1 MNNSSCLCL
10 CFLFLIAS
18 CTGEIKEENEIFNA
32 YSSDFDQ
39 ELTTVSPST
48 DSSVSL
54 KLWAP
59 GPLLANAVGISI
71 DHQGNAYVSQTSR
84 RKSSYL
90 DIREHWDWMIEDL
103 ALQTASDKTRFYLKV
118 LAPKNTGQNEWLEDF
133 NEDGSHDYRDL
144 EVQKESIRRIW
155 DKNRDGKADHSQ
167 SFAEGFHD
175 LLGGVAG
182 GVLAHAGKIYVTAIP
197 SLWEVS
203 DDNKDFTADKI
214 KSLVRGFGTH
224 IGFAGHD
231 MSGLTVGVDGKLY
244 WSIGDH
250 GLDVRGS
257 DGKRW
262 LYPNEGAVMR
272 CNPDGTDFEVFAH
285 GLRNTHELAFDDFGN
300 LFSIDNDGDH
310 AGEHE
315 RYVHILEGSDSGWR
329 INWQYGK
336 YIQPNEPYKVWMDEK
351 LYLPHFPGQAA
362 YIVPPI
368 ALAYDGPAGLKFN
381 PGTALSAQWGN
392 HFFVSYFTGSSANSK
407 IQAFTL
413 KPNGASFALEKE
425 VDLVG
430 GIVPT
435 GLAFSPDGALFIND
449 WKDSYDKKME
459 GRIWVL
465 DVVAEKHP
473 LREKTRNLLA
483 EGMSGKRNATLVEYL
498 NFPDQRVRLEAQ
510 FELVAQKKSE
520 DFLKLAFQQKAGLL
534 GRVHSIWG
542 LGQLGRKDYYLMKK
556 VLPLLDDP
564 IPQIRAQTAKIL
576 GEASFKPALKKI
588 RTLVFDKDAH
598 VQMRAIET
606 LGKIGTPQEL
616 PVLVRLVAKN
626 GEKDPHLRH
635 TLIHAMSRIHADKE
649 LAELYQHPSKDVRI
663 AAVVALRKLKNPGI
677 RNFLK
682 DSNHLVLGE
691 AARAI
696 HDDRS
701 IPDALPHLAAALN
714 NTSCT
719 DGVFLRRAINANLRM
734 GSGVA
739 AERLSQFILNTKNGN
754 DMRLDAL
761 WALSYW
767 AKPPVLDRVD
777 NYFRQQ
783 TKGIHRLMD
792 ARDAFEPLFIAL
804 RNSENSLFTASLFKA
819 AGRLNY
825 KKGADIIFAAL
836 KNPSSDPYVRQEA
849 LYALLALDSKYL
861 PMAIANSLTDPLPA
875 LRRIALANL
884 GKAGLKPEKQV
895 RILEKL
901 VDADIEIPEKQNA
914 LAALGNIQHAD
925 GATVLSKFLHQAFS
939 QTIDPALYLDIF
951 LAVENS
957 SFIKLKSELKD
968 RQKKWKGNDLEEYQ
982 ATLYGGNAER
992 GKEIFI
998 RNEAAQCLR
1007 CHALYGR
1014 GGVVGP
1020 PLEYVADNLSREEL
1034 LIALINPNARIA
1046 MGYGVVLLT
1055 LKDGEELSGILVS
1068 ESKSALTVKIGSKAP
1083 RVIPVSAI
1091 KEREMLPSAMMN
1103 AKEVL
1108 DKAQI
1113 RDLLAF
1119 LVHLKKENEGKLLR

>member
-1 MNNSSCLCL
+1 
-10 CFLFLIAS
+10 
-18 CTGEIKEENEIFNA
+18 
-32 YSSDFDQ
+32 
-39 ELTTVSPST
+39 
-48 DSSVSL
+48 
-54 KLWAP
+54 
-59 GPLLANAVGISI
+59 
-71 DHQGNAYVSQTSR
+71 
-84 RKSSYL
+84 
-90 DIREHWDWMIEDL
+90 
-103 ALQTASDKTRFYLKV
+103 
-118 LAPKNTGQNEWLEDF
+118 
-133 NEDGSHDYRDL
+133 
-144 EVQKESIRRIW
+144 
-155 DKNRDGKADHSQ
+155 
-167 SFAEGFHD
+167 
-175 LLGGVAG
+175 
-182 GVLAHAGKIYVTAIP
+182 
-197 SLWEVS
+197 
-203 DDNKDFTADKI
+203 
-214 KSLVRGFGTH
+214 
-224 IGFAGHD
+224 
-231 MSGLTVGVDGKLY
+231 
-244 WSIGDH
+244 
-250 GLDVRGS
+250 
-257 DGKRW
+257 
-262 LYPNEGAVMR
+262 
-272 CNPDGTDFEVFAH
+272 
-285 GLRNTHELAFDDFGN
+285 
-300 LFSIDNDGDH
+300 
-310 AGEHE
+310 
-315 RYVHILEGSDSGWR
+315 
-329 INWQYGK
+329 
-336 YIQPNEPYKVWMDEK
+336 
-351 LYLPHFPGQAA
+351 
-362 YIVPPI
+362 
-368 ALAYDGPAGLKFN
+368 
-381 PGTALSAQWGN
+381 
-392 HFFVSYFTGSSANSK
+392 
-407 IQAFTL
+407 
-413 KPNGASFALEKE
+413 
-425 VDLVG
+425 
-430 GIVPT
+430 
-435 GLAFSPDGALFIND
+435 
-449 WKDSYDKKME
+449 
-459 GRIWVL
+459 
-465 DVVAEKHP
+465 
-473 LREKTRNLLA
+473 
-483 EGMSGKRNATLVEYL
+483 
-498 NFPDQRVRLEAQ
+498 
-510 FELVAQKKSE
+510 
-520 DFLKLAFQQKAGLL
+520 
-534 GRVHSIWG
+534 
-542 LGQLGRKDYYLMKK
+542 
-556 VLPLLDDP
+556 
-564 IPQIRAQTAKIL
+564 
-576 GEASFKPALKKI
+576 
-588 RTLVFDKDAH
+588 
-598 VQMRAIET
+598 
-606 LGKIGTPQEL
+606 
-616 PVLVRLVAKN
+616 
-626 GEKDPHLRH
+626 
-635 TLIHAMSRIHADKE
+635 
-649 LAELYQHPSKDVRI
+649 
-663 AAVVALRKLKNPGI
+663 
-677 RNFLK
+677 
-682 DSNHLVLGE
+682 
-691 AARAI
+691 
-696 HDDRS
+696 
-701 IPDALPHLAAALN
+701 
-714 NTSCT
+714 
-719 DGVFLRRAINANLRM
+719 
-734 GSGVA
+734 
-739 AERLSQFILNTKNGN
+739 
-754 DMRLDAL
+754 MRLDAL

-861 PMAIANSLTDPLPA
+861 PVAIANSLTDPLPA